1 MLELDAKADDAVVV
15 DVVVVVALVVAV
27 VLVQAAALRF
37 QNMSLRI
44 QPCTQY

>member
-1 MLELDAKADDAVVV
+1 MLELDAKADDAIVV
-15 DVVVVVALVVAV
+15 DAIVVVAAVVV

-44 QPCTQY
+44 QRCTQY